1 MLVLHPQ
8 LVVTESVSL
17 ILNQF
22 ACPCHCP
29 DSSVSMFILTEV
41 PRVRESWLL
50 TSYFLLQSS
59 VCFHTQGFL
68 QAPPAPHPPPRILEY
83 LSAGE
88 DTGCWS
94 YEK

>member
-8 LVVTESVSL
+8 LVVTEAVSL
-17 ILNQF
+17 ILSQF

-68 QAPPAPHPPPRILEY
+68 QTPPAPCPA
-83 LSAGE
+83 S
-88 DTGCWS
+88 
-94 YEK
+94 